1 MRKIIR
7 NIKPEDET
15 SNLFKEFFD
24 SEKAGGLILIFC
36 TVLSIILANSG
47 FRDTYTNFW
56 NYELGSHTIQ
66 HWINDG
72 LMAIFFLLIGLELE
86 REIYVGELSTLKKT
100 LLPVSSAIGGM
111 LIPALVYL
119 LFNSGTSMQSGF
131 GIPMATD
138 IAFAVGILSMIKNV
152 PISLKVFLTGL
163 AIVDDIGA
171 ITIIAIFYSK
181 AIIPVNLIIS
191 LLLFMVLLILNRA
204 RVNNLIPYVL
214 GGIGMWYFMSLSGV
228 HATISGV
235 LLAFAIPFRKG
246 DKESPSDRL
255 QHWLHKPVAFFI
267 LPLFA
272 LANTA
277 IVISPGLAGL
287 FSQNYAVGIL
297 AGLVIG
303 KPVGILL
310 FGFLAVKMKICS
322 LPYQIQWKH
331 ITGIG
336 FIAGIGFTMSVFITL
351 LAFND
356 LAVINNSKISI
367 LLGSLISGVAGYLI
381 LNWSLRKY
389 PVRNPNH
396 QKPVSASA

>member
-1 MRKIIR
+1 MRQIIR

-163 AIVDDIGA
+163 AIVDDLGA

-191 LLLFMVLLILNRA
+191 LLLFVVLLILNRA
-204 RVNNLIPYVL
+204 RVNNLIPYVI

-246 DKESPSDRL
+246 DRESPSDRL

-277 IVISPGLAGL
+277 TVISTGLAGL
-287 FSQNYAVGIL
+287 FSQNYAAGIL

-322 LPYQIQWKH
+322 LPDLIQWKH

-381 LNWSLRKY
+381 LNWSLRNSK
-389 PVRNPNH
+389 PNRN
-396 QKPVSASA
+396 

>member
-119 LFNSGTSMQSGF
+119 LFNSGTSLQSGF

-277 IVISPGLAGL
+277 IVISPGVAGL

-297 AGLVIG
+297 GGLVIG

-322 LPYQIQWKH
+322 LPDRIHWKH

-336 FIAGIGFTMSVFITL
+336 FIAGIGFTMSVFITI
-351 LAFND
+351 LAFDD
-356 LAVINNSKISI
+356 LTVINNSKIAI
-367 LLGSLISGVAGYLI
+367 LLGSLISGLAGYLI
-381 LNWSLRKY
+381 LKWSLRNAKS
-389 PVRNPNH
+389 NQN
-396 QKPVSASA
+396 